1 MAYLHVDHVSKTFPG
16 VRALIDIELEIEMGK
31 VHTLAGENGAGKSTL
46 VKILTG
52 TERPTSGR
60 VLIDGED
67 AADHSHLYKTV
78 AYVPQEI
85 NLFTNLTVAENL
97 FMPFSRSHHGGMVFR
112 RRQLEREAQSW
123 IERFNIAAQ
132 PGDKVG
138 RISISDQQLL
148 QIARACTNESMKIL
162 ILDEPT
168 SSLTETEV
176 ERVFRV
182 VRDVVEEGCGVV
194 FISHKFDEMFAISD
208 TISVLRNGQK
218 IDTQLASQ
226 LDDKQLVKLMSGQE
240 IKTDAKL
247 QPVESGRARDREAL
261 MEVEGLSG
269 KGFESVSFQLQ
280 RGEILGFAGL
290 VGAGRSEVMQTLF
303 GFLPA
308 RAGTLRV
315 EGLEWRLGDT
325 SSSVRNGLFYLSEE
339 RKYHGIF
346 PGQSV
351 RRNIGMALFDETARG
366 GVISSRIERE
376 RVGSIVRDYD
386 IKTPTLNKN
395 IAFLSGG
402 NQQKAI
408 IGRAMACNPKVLIFD
423 EPTKGIDLRT
433 KMEIYRLMKELAE
446 RGVGIILVSS
456 EMDELQRCANRIIT
470 MYEGRVSG
478 DFHIDDATGSDLVGA
493 IHGHRGD
500 ENAA

>member
-1 MAYLHVDHVSKTFPG
+1 MAYLYVDHVGKTFPG
-16 VRALIDIELEIEMGK
+16 VTALDDIELEIEMGK

-52 TERPTSGR
+52 TERPTSGS
-60 VLIDGED
+60 LIINGED
-67 AADHSHLYKTV
+67 AAEHSHLYKTV

-132 PGDKVG
+132 PSDKVG
-138 RISISDQQLL
+138 NISISDQQLL

-182 VRDVVEEGCGVV
+182 VRDVVAKGCGVM

-218 IDTQLASQ
+218 IDTQPVSQ

-240 IKTDAKL
+240 IKTDAQL
-247 QPVESGRARDREAL
+247 QPDESDSAH
-261 MEVEGLSG
+261 EVLLEVVGLSG
-269 KGFESVSFQLQ
+269 KRFEDVSFQLQ

-303 GFLPA
+303 GYLPA

-315 EGLEWRLGDT
+315 EGQEWQLGNT
-325 SSSVRNGLFYLSEE
+325 SKSVHNGLFYLSEE

-351 RRNIGMALFDETARG
+351 RRNIGMALFGETAVRG
-366 GVISSRIERE
+366 FIDSRKERG
-376 RVGSIVRDYD
+376 RVSAIVRDYD
-386 IKTPTLNKN
+386 IKTPTLNKD
-395 IAFLSGG
+395 ITFLSGG

-470 MYEGRVSG
+470 MYEGHISG
-478 DFHIDDATGSDLVGA
+478 DFNIENATGADLVGA
-493 IHGHRGD
+493 IHGHGGD
-500 ENAA
+500 GDAA

>member
-1 MAYLHVDHVSKTFPG
+1 MAYLHVDHVGKIFPG
-16 VRALIDIELEIEMGK
+16 VTALDDIELEIEMGK

-60 VLIDGED
+60 VMIDGED
-67 AADHSHLYKTV
+67 AAEHSHLYKTV

-112 RRQLEREAQSW
+112 RRQLEREAQAW

-138 RISISDQQLL
+138 KISISDQQLL

-168 SSLTETEV
+168 SSLTENEV

-218 IDTQLASQ
+218 IDTQPASR
-226 LDDKQLVKLMSGQE
+226 LDNNQLVKLMSGQE

-247 QPVESGRARDREAL
+247 QPVESDGTREVL
-261 MEVEGLSG
+261 LEVEGLSG
-269 KGFESVSFQLQ
+269 KGFDSVSFQLR

-290 VGAGRSEVMQTLF
+290 VGSGRSEVMQTLF

-308 RAGTLRV
+308 RAGKLRV
-315 EGLEWRLGDT
+315 EGQDWRLGDT
-325 SSSVRNGLFYLSEE
+325 SSSVRSGLFYLSEE

-351 RRNIGMALFDETARG
+351 RRNIGMALFEETAGR
-366 GVISSRIERE
+366 GVIRSQKERE
-376 RVGSIVRDYD
+376 RVGKIVRDYD

-470 MYEGRVSG
+470 MYEGRISG
-478 DFHIDDATGSDLVGA
+478 NFHIDDASGADLVGA
-493 IHGHRGD
+493 IHGHEGD
-500 ENAA
+500 GNAA

>member
-1 MAYLHVDHVSKTFPG
+1 MAYLHVDHVSKMYPG
-16 VRALIDIELEIEMGK
+16 VKALDDIVLEIEMGK

-46 VKILTG
+46 VKMLTG
-52 TERPTSGR
+52 TERPSQGR
-60 VLIDGED
+60 VMIDGQD
-67 AADHSHLYKTV
+67 AAHHASLYKTI

-85 NLFTNLTVAENL
+85 NLFGNLTVAENL
-97 FMPFSRSHHGGMVFR
+97 FMPFSRSHHGGLLFR
-112 RRQLEREAQSW
+112 RRALEQAARPW
-123 IERFNIAAQ
+123 IERFKIAAQ
-132 PGDKVG
+132 PGDKV
-138 RISISDQQLL
+138 RHISISDQQLL

-182 VRDVVEEGCGVV
+182 VRDVVASGCGVV

-208 TISVLRNGQK
+208 TISVLRNGRK
-218 IDTQLASQ
+218 IDTQPASA
-226 LDDKQLVKLMSGQE
+226 LDDRQLVSLMSGQE
-240 IKTDAKL
+240 VKTDTRL
-247 QPVESGRARDREAL
+247 QPEGGSG
-261 MEVEGLSG
+261 EVILQAEGLSG
-269 KGFESVSFQLQ
+269 KGFEDVSFSLR

-303 GFLPA
+303 GYLPA
-308 RAGTLRV
+308 RAGTAQIQ
-315 EGLEWRLGDT
+315 GQDWPLGDT
-325 SSSVRNGLFYLSEE
+325 YYSIRNGLFYLSEE

-351 RRNIGMALFDETARG
+351 RRNIGMALFGGTARG
-366 GVISSRIERE
+366 GMIDARRERE
-376 RVGSIVRDYD
+376 RVASIVKDYD
-386 IKTPTLNKN
+386 IKTPTMNKN

-408 IGRAMACNPKVLIFD
+408 IGRAMACDPRVLIFD
-423 EPTKGIDLRT
+423 EPTKGIDIRT

-456 EMDELQRCANRIIT
+456 EMDELRRCANRIIT

-478 DFHIDDATGSDLVGA
+478 EFHIDQASGNALVGA
-493 IHGHRGD
+493 IHGHEGGGH
-500 ENAA
+500 AA